1 MNLLSCTCLYS
12 ISLLGRGRPPLVS
25 LFAER
30 KEKGQ
35 NLRRKT
41 STPSFQNQ
49 SGLLCKIFITFVLS
63 IDVKVLT
70 SPGWAKKINFS
81 SNIGEKG
88 AQPGCNW
95 AGARAPR
102 TVCLW
107 IINSGAQPAIF
118 KIRGGFL

>member
-41 STPSFQNQ
+41 STSFQNQ

-70 SPGWAKKINFS
+70 SPGWAKKSTFLPISGKSEHNLVVT
-81 SNIGEKG
+81 GQ
-88 AQPGCNW
+88 AQERLERCVFG
-95 AGARAPR
+95 
-102 TVCLW
+102 
-107 IINSGAQPAIF
+107 
-118 KIRGGFL
+118 